1 MTLCCIELFVLAIVA
16 ARAAI
21 VKRRQTLA
29 AAAAAAAA
37 SASNT
42 TQLTQQNDDDDST
55 FMTESLLKQPQHDCC
70 VNPPNHNHYC
80 EQCSMTK
87 ALISRTPT
95 NSNTN
100 EIVAVGILCEE
111 GNHCE
116 GVDNKVLIPAQVDV
130 E

>member
-1 MTLCCIELFVLAIVA
+1 LFVLAIVA

-29 AAAAAAAA
+29 AAAAT
-37 SASNT
+37 ASNT
-42 TQLTQQNDDDDST
+42 TELTQQNDDDDDDST
-55 FMTESLLKQPQHDCC
+55 FMTQSLLKQPQHDCC

-111 GNHCE
+111 GNHY
-116 GVDNKVLIPAQVDV
+116 
-130 E
+130 